1 MRTLVVSGYGVGL
14 SVKKGTIVLKTKN
27 EVKNVSLSDVDS
39 IVVTTSGVSITSKAV
54 RQLTKMGVML
64 VFLDSRGMPVAVLHH
79 PFTTRTVE
87 TRRAQYEA
95 VHNGKACEV
104 AKAVVT
110 SKLLNQA
117 GLLAKLARDTKLET
131 LVKAKQEV
139 SEIASKISKLKSKD
153 LRELRTELL
162 SIEAEAARHYW
173 TALAEVLPKELKF
186 EGRDQEGCDTVNC
199 ALNYC
204 YGILYPVIWK
214 STSIHGL
221 DPYAG
226 FLHVD
231 RSGKPVLTFDLIE
244 VFRVPAVDFPLV
256 RSLRS
261 GLKLEVKNCLLNR
274 ESRTKLVSL
283 VVKAMGDKYSAYGET
298 RSLESWVNYF
308 VSSIA
313 AYLRSETPLRPLVFR
328 W

>member
-131 LVKAKQEV
+131 LVEAKQEV

-153 LRELRTELL
+153 LRELRAELL

-261 GLKLEVKNCLLNR
+261 GLKLEVENCLLNR